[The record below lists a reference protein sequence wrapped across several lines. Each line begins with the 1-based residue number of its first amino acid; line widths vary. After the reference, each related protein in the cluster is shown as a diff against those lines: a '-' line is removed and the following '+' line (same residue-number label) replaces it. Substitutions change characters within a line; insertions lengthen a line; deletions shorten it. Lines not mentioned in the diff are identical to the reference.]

1 MRFQAWRLLPAKSAL
16 SQSAVANLSLFP
28 SGGRVGLP
36 LEVLVAN
43 QVVGLHSELY
53 AEHGTKEVRHGYLY
67 GRMEDGARSCTG
79 GGGGEGEGKT
89 SKNKLS
95 TERAT
100 TARTP
105 TGTSPLDNPWAPLH
119 QLFHSA

>member
-1 MRFQAWRLLPAKSAL
+1 MDRCIIPSTTHALSAGGRGAETEMRFQAWRLLPAKSAL
-16 SQSAVANLSLFP
+16 SQSAVANLSFFP

-53 AEHGTKEVRHGYLY
+53 AKHGTKEVRRGYLY

-79 GGGGEGEGKT
+79 RGGE
-89 SKNKLS
+89 
-95 TERAT
+95 ERG
-100 TARTP
+100 RE
-105 TGTSPLDNPWAPLH
+105 DI
-119 QLFHSA
+119 

>member
-1 MRFQAWRLLPAKSAL
+1 M
-16 SQSAVANLSLFP
+16 
-28 SGGRVGLP
+28 P

-43 QVVGLHSELY
+43 QVVGLRSELY

-79 GGGGEGEGKT
+79 RGGEEGEGKT

-95 TERAT
+95 TEGAT